1 MRRSVCASFR
11 KLVGRNLCPPSA
23 NSGFA
28 FSRSRFSSSVGHPLI
43 HSSSLIDS
51 VCCLSADGCGSAL
64 SPVGKLWSRSHRQPV
79 RLQSVQGRGEE
90 AQKGAP
96 FYNMVVDGQK
106 VVSLSRF
113 RRPSIRIKHSHF
125 SNGLSK
131 IAFCRLERG
140 GIFMSD
146 LYLKNTQIHNKTI
159 LQFLSIF
166 ESLSANGVQILIFA
180 KK

>member
-1 MRRSVCASFR
+1 MAAAF
-11 KLVGRNLCPPSA
+11 A
-23 NSGFA
+23 IQSG
-28 FSRSRFSSSVGHPLI
+28 
-43 HSSSLIDS
+43 SSLS
-51 VCCLSADGCGSAL
+51 KGGE
-64 SPVGKLWSRSHRQPV
+64 KRSNKAH
-79 RLQSVQGRGEE
+79 LNYS
-90 AQKGAP
+90 K
-96 FYNMVVDGQK
+96 VVKIEK

>member
-1 MRRSVCASFR
+1 MKTIRM
-11 KLVGRNLCPPSA
+11 G
-23 NSGFA
+23 
-28 FSRSRFSSSVGHPLI
+28 
-43 HSSSLIDS
+43 
-51 VCCLSADGCGSAL
+51 CLPAKGCGSAK
-64 SPVGKLWSRSHRQPV
+64 SPEGKLWSRSHRQPV